1 MREIVGA
8 VRRGGEKIEAPKSA
22 CSKALNVGRVG
33 RHEGAFCIAITREG
47 AGNSKSS
54 QGLWPGHLGELC
66 MVQQV
71 ETDHKNV
78 SKYML
83 EERWAYRVLKES
95 PLFDLLWKEVSN
107 KPKGVGFG
115 DLELQGP
122 TGDVEGRRIGVHLEL
137 RGNGH

>member
-1 MREIVGA
+1 MARGWA
-8 VRRGGEKIEAPKSA
+8 VCRGGTGS
-22 CSKALNVGRVG
+22 SGG
-33 RHEGAFCIAITREG
+33 
-47 AGNSKSS
+47 S

-71 ETDHKNV
+71 EADHENV
-78 SKYML
+78 SKYAL
-83 EERWAYRVLKES
+83 EEIWAYRVLKES

-115 DLELQGP
+115 DLELQRP
-122 TGDVEGRRIGVHLEL
+122 IGDVEGRRIGVHLEL